1 MKKTLSILLALI
13 LVLTTV
19 SFVTAASA
27 NTSVMYVKTPNGKS
41 VNVRSAPSK
50 NAEII
55 GTAPYGHSVLTDWS
69 YAGNDGWTRVVWGS
83 LGDGYIMSQF
93 LVSSKPGPKPTPD
106 PKKDDPKAEE
116 KAELEKLKKELNSE
130 RTIDPCYI
138 LVQPSRTSGWVNF
151 RSGPSKTTSR
161 IASFPGGKELIA
173 TGETNS
179 WFRAKDP
186 DTGKEGYISKN
197 YATKTNRQLAS
208 VTDNGSEKLG
218 RLTVNGEFD
227 LTCRLPQDYKLQ
239 VVNTRGE
246 KIIASV
252 LSDDMTKPQMYLSI
266 AYDETYA
273 NVTRMNELKADD
285 LKVLEESFTD
295 MNDVDISYGE
305 TGHGTKL
312 LIAREVGG
320 DTDFVD
326 ILAIYNGYF
335 IEFNMSPS
343 PKAASQTL
351 TDDQIKM
358 CIDFLTDVNFIAIE

>member
-173 TGETNS
+173 TGETNN
-179 WFRAKDP
+179 WYRARDP
-186 DTGKEGYISKN
+186 ENGRYGYIHKN
-197 YATKTNRQLAS
+197 MAT
-208 VTDNGSEKLG
+208 
-218 RLTVNGEFD
+218 
-227 LTCRLPQDYKLQ
+227 
-239 VVNTRGE
+239 
-246 KIIASV
+246 
-252 LSDDMTKPQMYLSI
+252 
-266 AYDETYA
+266 
-273 NVTRMNELKADD
+273 
-285 LKVLEESFTD
+285 
-295 MNDVDISYGE
+295 
-305 TGHGTKL
+305 
-312 LIAREVGG
+312 
-320 DTDFVD
+320 
-326 ILAIYNGYF
+326 
-335 IEFNMSPS
+335 SPTT
-343 PKAASQTL
+343 A
-351 TDDQIKM
+351 
-358 CIDFLTDVNFIAIE
+358 